1 MLNKVE
7 PPFNAMQDNPLV
19 YGQWRSVGSGA
30 HINSFKTNRV
40 NAINDHILASSG
52 FISLE
57 IYHSSTSIQ
66 MAL

>member
-52 FISLE
+52 FISL
-57 IYHSSTSIQ
+57 
-66 MAL
+66 